1 MRSLLVG
8 EVVVASLALAGNGAM
23 AATTHVTSHVTN
35 HVTKHVALPRHAVTA
50 RHYPLTRQPA
60 DFAQFMQGLFG
71 GQWPAQV
78 FRGTAASHVT
88 RGTEAAPPDWSA
100 PYDNSSDIAAISAAQ
115 AAQQAASDAE
125 NQAIQQMNDTNAMTA
140 SMAAAEQQ
148 NDAANAAALQTEINA
163 GM

>member
-8 EVVVASLALAGNGAM
+8 GIVVASLALAGNGAM
-23 AATTHVTSHVTN
+23 AATN
-35 HVTKHVALPRHAVTA
+35 HVHNGTTAAHVAQPRHVVAA
-50 RHYPLTRQPA
+50 RHYPLARQPT
-60 DFAQFMQGLFG
+60 DFPQFVQGLFG
-71 GQWPAQV
+71 GRWPTQV
-78 FRGTAASHVT
+78 SRGT
-88 RGTEAAPPDWSA
+88 AAPPDWST

-115 AAQQAASDAE
+115 AAQQASSDAE
-125 NQAIQQMNDTNAMTA
+125 NQAIEQMNDTNAMTA